1 MALTYK
7 TLSSN
12 FAKVKDKSVAQLGT
26 FIGGKVGENIKSEV
40 FKNGCAI
47 RLSYAFNYSGV
58 PISPSDGAVSSGA
71 DKKWYLYRVSDMKK
85 FIITSNPQLSPSTS
99 FLRVHVLSL
108 LNYQIN

>member
-12 FAKVKDKSVAQLGT
+12 FAKVKDKNVAQLGT

-47 RLSYAFNYSGV
+47 RL
-58 PISPSDGAVSSGA
+58 
-71 DKKWYLYRVSDMKK
+71 
-85 FIITSNPQLSPSTS
+85 
-99 FLRVHVLSL
+99 
-108 LNYQIN
+108 

>member
-85 FIITSNPQLSPSTS
+85 FHKTYRRYS
-99 FLRVHVLSL
+99 FERF
-108 LNYQIN
+108 YCK

>member
-58 PISPSDGAVSSGA
+58 PISPSDG
-71 DKKWYLYRVSDMKK
+71 
-85 FIITSNPQLSPSTS
+85 Q
-99 FLRVHVLSL
+99 FLLVLIKNGISIVCL
-108 LNYQIN
+108 I

>member
-47 RLSYAFNYSGV
+47 QGKRIKLFT
-58 PISPSDGAVSSGA
+58 
-71 DKKWYLYRVSDMKK
+71 
-85 FIITSNPQLSPSTS
+85 F
-99 FLRVHVLSL
+99 
-108 LNYQIN
+108 